1 MPTPP
6 NLPAM
11 GLNVKTKARFT
22 RTNVSFFI
30 AALQNWRERFII
42 LCHGYLAYLKGN
54 KSNLMLKNSA
64 TIFFIHC
71 LKLIH
76 AKLA

>member
-1 MPTPP
+1 
-6 NLPAM
+6 M

-54 KSNLMLKNSA
+54 KR
-64 TIFFIHC
+64 I
-71 LKLIH
+71 
-76 AKLA
+76 